1 MTSAK
6 VIFPIKSDKA
16 CLLKWGWSSVYLN
29 SGTSSSCHRTQK
41 YKIDHDNFDNFH
53 NLPEKVHARNLMLQN
68 QWPGGGC
75 EYCKNIEDIGELS
88 DRLFQLEQLQDPNLI
103 APELFDNP
111 IASQVSPT
119 ILEVYFKNTCNMACI
134 YCGPHY
140 SSRWEE
146 ENKKYGSLYEKGEDK
161 FSVTLAQENPHYDK
175 MLQGLWDFLKKDN
188 NAKKIQRYH
197 ILGGEPF
204 LLNELNQSIAFWARY
219 GHPDLQISIISNLN
233 IPHER
238 FKKYVEKFELLA
250 KKNKIWR
257 LQLTASLDCWGQEQE
272 YVRYGLG
279 LDLWNKN
286 FEYLLNKP
294 WAYLSIN
301 SVISA
306 LTIKSMP
313 KLLEKINEWNLS
325 QDDVVDEWRSYD
337 NKILHSF
344 NTTNMIDDPY
354 IFHGDVFADDFK
366 KILDLMPGNSVLQ
379 RGQKEMM
386 EGIAKK
392 SNISFNDSIKITE
405 FKDFLTQ
412 LDIRRGTNWKKTFP
426 WLEQINA

>member
-1 MTSAK
+1 MTNAK

-29 SGTSSSCHRTQK
+29 SGTSSSCHRTKK
-41 YKIDHDNFDNFH
+41 YKIDHDKFDDFH
-53 NLPEKVHARNLMLQN
+53 NLSEKVHARNLMLQG

-111 IASQVSPT
+111 IASKVSPT

-146 ENKKYGSLYEKGEDK
+146 ENRKFGSLYEKDEDR
-161 FSVTLAQENPHYDK
+161 FSVTLEQENPHYDK

-204 LLNELNQSIAFWARY
+204 LLDELNQSIAFWARY
-219 GHPDLQISIISNLN
+219 GHPDLQISIVSNLN

-238 FKKYVEKFELLA
+238 FKKCVEKFELLA

-257 LQLTASLDCWGQEQE
+257 LQLTASLDCWGHEQE
-272 YVRYGLG
+272 YVRYGLN

-286 FEYLLNKP
+286 FEYLLNKS
-294 WAYLSIN
+294 WAHLSIN

-344 NTTNMIDDPY
+344 NTTSMMDDPY
-354 IFHGDVFADDFK
+354 IFNGDIFADDFD
-366 KILDLMPGNSVLQ
+366 KILDLMPSDNVLQ

-392 SNISFNDSIKITE
+392 SNMSSNNSIKISK

-412 LDIRRGTNWKKTFP
+412 IDIRRGTDWQKTFP